1 MYQKE
6 YHIFFVGI
14 GGIGMSGIA
23 EILLQLG
30 YSVSG
35 SDISRTDITKRLES
49 LGCHIF
55 KGHAAENIEG
65 ADVIVTSTAI
75 RRDNPEVIAA
85 KKASVPIIPRAEM
98 LAELMRLK
106 YSIAVAG
113 AHGKTSTT
121 MITAS
126 VLEKADLDP
135 TVIIGGVLKSIGANA
150 MHGLGDFL
158 VAEADESDGSFLK
171 FSPSIA
177 IVTNIDRE
185 HLDYYD
191 NLSTIKKAFLNFISR
206 VPFYGLSILCLDNE
220 AVQEII
226 PEIKG
231 RHMTYG
237 INTRADLQ
245 ARNISFEGSK
255 SRFSVWHHDR
265 ELGEISLNLPGIHNV
280 TNCLAGIA
288 VGIELNI
295 DFKHIKCA
303 LETIEGVK
311 RRLEIKGEIGGITVV
326 DDYGHHPTEIKTTL
340 LAARESWPEKRIVGV
355 FQPHRYTRTEAL
367 FDEFTRAFYN
377 TDKLIILPIYSAG
390 EDSIRGVT
398 GNALSKKIR
407 ERGHEDVTYVSSLE
421 NAVDHL
427 MEALE
432 PEDLLL
438 TLGAGSVFKVG
449 EEYLKKSGKK

>member
-1 MYQKE
+1 
-6 YHIFFVGI
+6 
-14 GGIGMSGIA
+14 MSGIA
-23 EILLQLG
+23 EILLNLG
-30 YSVSG
+30 YQVSG
-35 SDISRTDITKRLES
+35 SDLTSTDITKRLES
-49 LGCHIF
+49 LGCKIF
-55 KGHAAENIEG
+55 KGHAEENIKD

-75 RRDNPEVIAA
+75 QKSNPEVLAA
-85 KKASVPIIPRAEM
+85 KKSSIPIIPRAEM

-121 MITAS
+121 SITAAI
-126 VLEKADLDP
+126 LEKAGLDP
-135 TVIIGGVLKSIGANA
+135 TVIIGGVLKSVGTNA
-150 MHGLGDFL
+150 LHGLGDFL
-158 VAEADESDGSFLK
+158 IAEADESDGSFLK
-171 FSPSIA
+171 FSPSLA

-191 NLSTIKKAFLNFISR
+191 SLRTIKKAFVTFLSR

-220 AVQEII
+220 SVQEII

-231 RHMTYG
+231 RYTTYG

-245 ARNISFEGSK
+245 ARSISFDGST
-255 SRFSVWHHDR
+255 SRFTVWHHDI

-280 TNCLAGIA
+280 TNCLASIA

-295 DFKHIKCA
+295 DFEHIKCA
-303 LETIEGVK
+303 LETIEGVQ
-311 RRLEIKGEIGGITVV
+311 RRLELKGEVNGITVV

-390 EDSIRGVT
+390 EKEIKGIT
-398 GNALSKKIR
+398 ANALCNQIKNL
-407 ERGHEDVTYVSSLE
+407 GHEDVTYISSIGKAVGYLSEVLE
-421 NAVDHL
+421 ED
-427 MEALE
+427 
-432 PEDLLL
+432 DLLL
-438 TLGAGSVFKVG
+438 TLGAGNVVKVG
-449 EEYLKKSGKK
+449 EDYLKKVGVNLFDDRI